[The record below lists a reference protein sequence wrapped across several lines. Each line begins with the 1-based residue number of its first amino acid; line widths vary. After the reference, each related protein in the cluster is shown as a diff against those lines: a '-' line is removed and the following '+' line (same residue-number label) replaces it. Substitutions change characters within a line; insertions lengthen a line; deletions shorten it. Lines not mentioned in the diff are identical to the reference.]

1 MTYGRG
7 TGLHD
12 SLGHV
17 ASLAFLDEL
26 DKSVV
31 FESAQVVV
39 HLLAC
44 QPDPGRQRGCRSR
57 HRQFGQN
64 PLPNRIERRLG
75 SSGAID
81 DCYVQHE
88 KTIPPTTKSVK
99 TEKIV
104 GGMVSEIRYRLR
116 SGGLFRSRAEYV
128 SHDEIWPVWYPVM
141 NHA

>member
-1 MTYGRG
+1 MPIPAPPIRPE
-7 TGLHD
+7 
-12 SLGHV
+12 SV
-17 ASLAFLDEL
+17 A
-26 DKSVV
+26 
-31 FESAQVVV
+31 ESDRAT
-39 HLLAC
+39 
-44 QPDPGRQRGCRSR
+44 
-57 HRQFGQN
+57 
-64 PLPNRIERRLG
+64 LG